1 MLVYIMDL
9 KRLRVKEK
17 KYEIVSGIQVTV
29 SSVDSVSQMHKSIK
43 LQVAVVKLSKPN

>member
-1 MLVYIMDL
+1 MSWVLRIKDACLHYGL
-9 KRLRVKEK
+9 ERPRVKEK

-43 LQVAVVKLSKPN
+43 L